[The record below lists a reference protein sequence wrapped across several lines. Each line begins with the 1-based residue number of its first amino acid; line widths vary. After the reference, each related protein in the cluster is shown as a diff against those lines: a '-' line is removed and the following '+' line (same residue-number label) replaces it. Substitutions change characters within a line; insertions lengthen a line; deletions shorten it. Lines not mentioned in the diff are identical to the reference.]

1 MIINKQAISGI
12 LDDLIAKEYQ
22 VYAPV
27 KYKDTYPLLERI
39 NKGSEADLDYGN
51 VEKPPKG
58 ILFPQTEKLFE
69 YDVTEEG
76 VKVEESLDKN
86 LKVVIG
92 IRPCDAKAFSMLD
105 KVFSNDEYTDVYY
118 YERRKNTYLIG
129 IGCTQPDST
138 CFCTSCGTA
147 PMSEEGYDV
156 FLVDIGDKYLVK
168 AVTEKGQKLVSELSG
183 FEKASEGDLEEAQKV
198 ATTAAEK
205 VTSTVELDGF
215 KEKLD
220 GMFDSPV
227 WQIIQEKCIGCA
239 ACTYLC
245 PTCYCFDI
253 NDDAKNAKGERVRD
267 WDSCMFPLFT
277 LHGSGH
283 NPRPTGKERMR
294 QRIMH
299 KFNYFVENCGL
310 PACVGCG
317 RCIKNCPVNLD
328 IREVILQIQA
338 QDNEVRSVK

>member
-1 MIINKQAISGI
+1 MIINKQDISGI
-12 LDDLIAKEYQ
+12 LDNLLAKEYQ

-27 KYKDTYPLLERI
+27 KYKETYSVLERI
-39 NKGSEADLDYGN
+39 TAGSEADFDYTN
-51 VEKPPKG
+51 VKKPPKE
-58 ILFPQTEKLFE
+58 ILFPQTEDMFK

-76 VKVEESLDKN
+76 VQVEEFVDRS
-86 LKVVIG
+86 LKVIFG
-92 IRPCDAKAFSMLD
+92 IRPCDAKSFTMLD
-105 KVFSNDEYTDVYY
+105 KVFNNDLYQDVYY
-118 YERRKNTYLIG
+118 NERRKNTVLVG
-129 IGCTQPDST
+129 IGCAEPEAT

-147 PMSEEGYDV
+147 PMSEEGSDI

-168 AVTEKGQKLVSELSG
+168 VVTEKGQKLVSAFGKL
-183 FEKASEGDLEEAQKV
+183 EKAAENDYEEAKK
-198 ATTAAEK
+198 AASEAAEK
-205 VTSTVELDGF
+205 VKSNINLEGL

-227 WQIIQEKCIGCA
+227 WGTIQEKCLGCA

-245 PTCYCFDI
+245 PTCHCFDI
-253 NDDAKNAKGERVRD
+253 NDDAVDAQGKRVRD

-283 NPRPTGKERMR
+283 NPRPSGKERMR

-299 KFNYFVENCGL
+299 KFRYFVENFGL
-310 PACVGCG
+310 SACVGCG

-328 IREVILQIQA
+328 IREVISLIQE
-338 QDNEVRSVK
+338 QDNEARSVK